1 MSVALGDDVRAQ
13 AEELRARRQP
23 FVSATVVRAER
34 PTSAKPGDAAL
45 VLADGSIVGFVGG
58 ACAET
63 SVRTHALSTLQSTE
77 PLLLH
82 ITPTDADASA
92 EPGAVTV
99 HNPCLSG
106 GALDIFLEPE
116 LPPPLLV
123 IHGEAPIARAVAALA
138 ERLGYDVVAF
148 DNLRADTTAVVVASH
163 GRDEPAVL
171 EAAVRAGVPYIGLV
185 ASRRR
190 GEAVMASLDL
200 PEGQRA
206 LIRSPAGLDIGAR
219 TPGEV
224 ALSIL
229 AEIVSARP
237 RVQIM
242 EKGAAPSV
250 PAPAQTAIDP
260 VCGMAVAAVDAS
272 LHVDHDGTRY
282 WFCGSGCL
290 QAFTADPT
298 NFT

>member
-45 VLADGSIVGFVGG
+45 GLADGSIVGFVGG

-82 ITPTDADASA
+82 ITPTDADAGA

-138 ERLGYDVVAF
+138 QRLGYDVVAF
-148 DNLRADTTAVVVASH
+148 DHLRADTTAVVVASH